1 MRTSSIVWACALG
14 LSILPGCY
22 TTTLRSGAVASP
34 ATVAFDDRWHHGLFW
49 GLAELSGPYDLK
61 KICPEGWAE
70 VETETSFIN
79 GLLHYLTSGVYA
91 SQTVSVRCAAKAAQS
106 RLTNREPQRTA
117 AVAGRAGL
125 ARSQA
130 ASSPVAE

>member
-1 MRTSSIVWACALG
+1 MRTTSLVWVCALVG
-14 LSILPGCY
+14 VLQGCY
-22 TTTLRSGAVASP
+22 TTTLRSGLTASP

-61 KICPEGWAE
+61 KICPQGWAE

-91 SQTVSVRCAAKAAQS
+91 SQTISVRCAAHG
-106 RLTNREPQRTA
+106 EPQRTA
-117 AVAGRAGL
+117 AVTGRADL
-125 ARSQA
+125 ARSRLG
-130 ASSPVAE
+130 SPTSE